1 MGTVETLTED
11 LPDATVV
18 SSALSISKS
27 DIADSWQEV
36 LDWVE
41 EVREWDRF
49 MKGDFMKKI
58 VFLLLVIVAVFVIAG
73 GLFFNT

>member
-27 DIADSWQEV
+27 DIADSWHEV

>member
-1 MGTVETLTED
+1 METLTED

-49 MKGDFMKKI
+49 MKGDLMKKI